1 MSRMLSPTTIAASIG
16 APSFFGRCKKQI
28 RIRLGV
34 FNLIAGD
41 DRRLLRIDAERR
53 QIEAGGLHPPAGC
66 NRPRDARVRQK
77 RQQLARA
84 WQRSDVAGVVPV
96 GSQVPLAQPFDTF
109 DVDVEP
115 GFSQQLIGKQAAA
128 HADLA
133 MDAPD
138 RELDALGVECLL
150 PRQHVLI
157 DAVDQ
162 RSVEIEEKDRFDAH
176 FRSNVHDWAKVQ
188 KRLPDKSFTALT
200 TSLPGPLVT
209 PSTVSHSESE
219 QGMRCGIH

>member
-1 MSRMLSPTTIAASIG
+1 LQSPT
-16 APSFFGRCKKQI
+16 
-28 RIRLGV
+28 
-34 FNLIAGD
+34 
-41 DRRLLRIDAERR
+41 
-53 QIEAGGLHPPAGC
+53 GC
-66 NRPRDARVRQK
+66 ARPTKTTA
-77 RQQLARA
+77 ARA
-84 WQRSDVAGVVPV
+84 RLAAVGRRRRSAGR
-96 GSQVPLAQPFDTF
+96 LAQPFDTF
-109 DVDVEP
+109 DADVEP
-115 GFSQQLIGKQAAA
+115 GFSHQLIGKQAAA

-133 MDAPD
+133 MDSPD

-200 TSLPGPLVT
+200 TSRPGPLVT
-209 PSTVSHSESE
+209 PPTVSHSESE
-219 QGMRCGIH
+219 QGMRCGMP